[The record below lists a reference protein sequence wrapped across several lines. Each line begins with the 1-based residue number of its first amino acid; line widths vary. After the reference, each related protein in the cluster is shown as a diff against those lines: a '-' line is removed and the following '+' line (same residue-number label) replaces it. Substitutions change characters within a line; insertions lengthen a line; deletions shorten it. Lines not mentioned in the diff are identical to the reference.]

1 MSAITTFIEG
11 EPTVCSGVL
20 GDRSQEL
27 DCVVSRYL
35 PMFYR
40 RALRF
45 LGNAPDAEDA
55 VQDALLSAYRHL
67 GQFRGQAQLSTW
79 LMTIVTNAAL
89 MQLRRR
95 HNGYFSLDQE
105 QGEEGLTFSERLP
118 DSKPSPEEVCSTV
131 EARNRLVEG
140 VQRLSPKL
148 RRAFQLRD
156 IDGLTTK
163 EAARALGVPEGTV
176 KARLARARAKLAG
189 IVRGKPVSQGSR
201 TVSFGQ
207 AVSTKGADRN
217 IRFGMSP
224 VSDELRK
231 SSPTE
236 EITDA
241 GHNAAN
247 AGDLDLG
254 SESADVSRESCSP
267 SNATFAE
274 CWQVRRANAG

>member
-11 EPTVCSGVL
+11 EQTVCPGVF

-27 DCVVSRYL
+27 DCVVSRHL
-35 PMFYR
+35 PMFYN

-67 GQFRGQAQLSTW
+67 GRFRGQAQLSTW

-105 QGEEGLTFSERLP
+105 QGEDGLTFSERLP
-118 DSKPSPEEVCSTV
+118 DSKPNPEEVCSTV
-131 EARNRLVEG
+131 EARDRLVEG

-176 KARLARARAKLAG
+176 KARLARARAELAR
-189 IVRGKPVSQGSR
+189 IMRGKPVRQRAR
-201 TVSFGQ
+201 TVSFGSCGLHERSRSENS
-207 AVSTKGADRN
+207 VW
-217 IRFGMSP
+217 
-224 VSDELRK
+224 DE
-231 SSPTE
+231 P
-236 EITDA
+236 
-241 GHNAAN
+241 
-247 AGDLDLG
+247 
-254 SESADVSRESCSP
+254 SE
-267 SNATFAE
+267 
-274 CWQVRRANAG
+274 

>member
-11 EPTVCSGVL
+11 EPTVCRGVF
-20 GDRSQEL
+20 GDRSKEL
-27 DCVVSRYL
+27 DSIVSRDL
-35 PMFYR
+35 PMFYK

-45 LGNAPDAEDA
+45 LKNAPDAEDA

-95 HNGYFSLDQE
+95 HNRYFSLDQE
-105 QGEEGLTFSERLP
+105 QGEEGLTFSERLR

-131 EARNRLVEG
+131 EARNRMVEG

-189 IVRGKPVSQGSR
+189 VVRGKPVRQGSR

-207 AVSTKGADRN
+207 AVSAKGADRT
-217 IRFGMSP
+217 IR
-224 VSDELRK
+224 
-231 SSPTE
+231 
-236 EITDA
+236 
-241 GHNAAN
+241 
-247 AGDLDLG
+247 LG
-254 SESADVSRESCSP
+254 
-267 SNATFAE
+267 
-274 CWQVRRANAG
+274 

>member
-11 EPTVCSGVL
+11 EPTVCRGVF
-20 GDRSQEL
+20 GDRSKEL
-27 DCVVSRYL
+27 DSIVSRDL
-35 PMFYR
+35 PMFYK
-40 RALRF
+40 RAFRC
-45 LGNAPDAEDA
+45 LGNAADAEDA

-95 HNGYFSLDQE
+95 HNGHFSLDQE
-105 QGEEGLTFSERLP
+105 QGEEGLTFSERLR

-131 EARNRLVEG
+131 EARHRMVEA

-189 IVRGKPVSQGSR
+189 VVRGKPVRQGSR

-207 AVSTKGADRN
+207 AVSAKGADRT
-217 IRFGMSP
+217 IR
-224 VSDELRK
+224 
-231 SSPTE
+231 
-236 EITDA
+236 
-241 GHNAAN
+241 
-247 AGDLDLG
+247 LG
-254 SESADVSRESCSP
+254 
-267 SNATFAE
+267 
-274 CWQVRRANAG
+274 